1 MNLYKPNII
10 KNFFYSLK
18 KIYKID
24 KIFVFETIIHT
35 IISALVTFM
44 YPYILKIAIE
54 AIEQKFSFKELILKV
69 FIVTVSVMILVFI
82 NQVCWRDTSYR
93 ARKLSALFTRK
104 YHLNSLKTD
113 YEKFE
118 QPESQDAFEKGARA
132 LGTRSGFLGLYTNMF
147 NTISKVITFIISCGI
162 ILRVSIWLILIIV
175 ILAILKLLLTNY
187 NTKKE
192 KTNFHDKTPSIWRKI
207 SYTNNIS
214 RNLSIGKDLRVY
226 KMDEF
231 IDMERQKTID
241 EYMSL
246 YKKEEIRSNILG
258 TIINIIHILDEVA
271 LYSFMIY
278 EVINN
283 NMSIADFTFIIA
295 SIRTLSSSLTVIIN
309 NFSNNLSYSL
319 QINDYRKFETLDLAF
334 NSETKHLVAD
344 DVEIEFKNV
353 SYSYYM
359 QEGYTLKNISFK
371 IKKGERIALVG
382 HNGAGKTTLVK
393 LICGFYHPTE
403 GEIFINGININE
415 IDRESLMKLIA
426 PVFQDSNHY
435 AVSIKENVAM
445 ETIGNIDDEKLYKA
459 LSLAGLTKKIE
470 CLKNGVDTIITRDMD
485 DSGIEL
491 SGGESQKLAI
501 ARAIY
506 KNAPFV
512 ILDEPTSA
520 LDPIAE
526 KELYMNLNNI
536 INNHSAIFIS
546 HRLSSTKFCDR
557 IFFLEKGELLEV
569 GTHKELMKID
579 SEYKKL
585 FNMQAEYYKEADEV

>member
-1 MNLYKPNII
+1 MNLDKPNII
-10 KNFFYSLK
+10 KNFFFSLK
-18 KIYKID
+18 KIYKKD
-24 KIFVFETIIHT
+24 KIFVFETIVHT
-35 IISALVTFM
+35 IISALVVFM
-44 YPYILKIAIE
+44 YPYILKMAIE
-54 AIEQKFSFKELILKV
+54 AIEQNLSFKELILRV
-69 FIVTVSVMILVFI
+69 LIVIIIVMILVFI
-82 NQVCWRDTSYR
+82 NQACLRDKSYR
-93 ARKLSALFTRK
+93 ARKLSALFTRE

-118 QPESQDAFEKGARA
+118 QPESQDAFEKGSRA
-132 LGTRSGFLGLYTNMF
+132 LGTRSGFIGLYTNMF
-147 NTISKVITFIISCGI
+147 TTISKVITFIIGCGI
-162 ILRVSIWLILIIV
+162 ILSVSIWLIVIIV
-175 ILAILKLLLTNY
+175 ILAIIKLILTNY

-192 KTNFHDKTPSIWRKI
+192 KTNFHDKTPGLWRKI

-214 RNLSIGKDLRVY
+214 KNLTIGKDLRIY
-226 KMDEF
+226 EMDKF

-241 EYMSL
+241 EYMRL

-258 TIINIIHILDEVA
+258 TIINLIHILDEVA

-295 SIRTLSSSLTVIIN
+295 SIRTISRSLTVIIN

-319 QINDYRKFETLDLAF
+319 QVNDYKKFQLIDLSF
-334 NSETKHLVAD
+334 NGATIPLATDEI
-344 DVEIEFKNV
+344 EIEFKNV

-371 IKKGERIALVG
+371 INKGERIALVG
-382 HNGAGKTTLVK
+382 HNGAGKTTLIK

-403 GEIFINGININE
+403 GEILINGVNINE
-415 IDRESLMKLIA
+415 IDRESLIKLIA

-445 ETIGNIDDEKLYKA
+445 ETLDNIDEERLYNA
-459 LSLAGLTKKIE
+459 LDLAGLTQKIE
-470 CLKNGVDTIITRDMD
+470 SLKSGVDTVITRDMD
-485 DSGIEL
+485 DTGVEL
-491 SGGESQKLAI
+491 SGGESKKLSI

-526 KELYMNLNNI
+526 SKLYMNLNKI

-546 HRLSSTKFCDR
+546 HILS
-557 IFFLEKGELLEV
+557 
-569 GTHKELMKID
+569 
-579 SEYKKL
+579 
-585 FNMQAEYYKEADEV
+585 

>member
-1 MNLYKPNII
+1 MNLDKPNII

-35 IISALVTFM
+35 IISALVVFM
-44 YPYILKIAIE
+44 YPYILKMAIE
-54 AIEQKFSFKELILKV
+54 AIEQNLSFKELILKV
-69 FIVTVSVMILVFI
+69 LIVVVSVMILVFF
-82 NQVCWRDTSYR
+82 NQACWRDQSYR
-93 ARKLSALFTRK
+93 ARKLSALFTRE

-118 QPESQDAFEKGARA
+118 QPESQDAFEKGSRA
-132 LGTRSGFLGLYTNMF
+132 LGTRSGFIGLYTNMF
-147 NTISKVITFIISCGI
+147 TTISKVITFIIGCGI
-162 ILRVSIWLILIIV
+162 ILRVSIWLIVIIV
-175 ILAILKLLLTNY
+175 LLAIIKLLLTSY

-192 KTNFHDKTPSIWRKI
+192 KTNFHDKTPGIWRKI

-214 RNLSIGKDLRVY
+214 KNLTIGKDLRIY
-226 KMDEF
+226 EMDKF

-241 EYMSL
+241 EYMKL

-258 TIINIIHILDEVA
+258 TIINLIHILDEVA
-271 LYSFMIY
+271 LYSFMLY

-295 SIRTLSSSLTVIIN
+295 SIRTLSRSLTVIIN

-319 QINDYRKFETLDLAF
+319 QVNDYRKFETLDLSF
-334 NSETKHLVAD
+334 NGDTKPLVAD
-344 DVEIEFKNV
+344 EVEIEFKNV

-382 HNGAGKTTLVK
+382 HNGAGKTTLIK

-403 GEIFINGININE
+403 GEILINGVNINE
-415 IDRESLMKLIA
+415 IDRESLIKLIA

-435 AVSIKENVAM
+435 AVSIKENIAM
-445 ETIGNIDDEKLYKA
+445 ETIGNIDDEKLYMS
-459 LSLAGLTKKIE
+459 LNLAGLLQKIE
-470 CLKNGVDTIITRDMD
+470 SLKNGVDTIITRDMD
-485 DSGIEL
+485 DTGVEL
-491 SGGESQKLAI
+491 SGGESQKLSI

-526 KELYMNLNNI
+526 SELYMNLNKI

-569 GTHKELMKID
+569 GTHNELMSID

-585 FNMQAEYYKEADEV
+585 FNMQAEYYKEVDE

>member
-1 MNLYKPNII
+1 MNLDKPNII

-35 IISALVTFM
+35 IISALVVFM
-44 YPYILKIAIE
+44 YPYILKMAIE
-54 AIEQKFSFKELILKV
+54 AIEQNLIFKELILKV
-69 FIVTVSVMILVFI
+69 LIVVVSVMILVFF
-82 NQVCWRDTSYR
+82 NQACWRDQSYR
-93 ARKLSALFTRK
+93 ARKLSALFTRE

-118 QPESQDAFEKGARA
+118 QPESQDAFEKGSRA
-132 LGTRSGFLGLYTNMF
+132 LGTRSGFIGLYTNMF
-147 NTISKVITFIISCGI
+147 TTISKVITFIIGCGI
-162 ILRVSIWLILIIV
+162 ILRVSIWLIVIIV
-175 ILAILKLLLTNY
+175 LLAIIKLLLTSY

-192 KTNFHDKTPSIWRKI
+192 KTNFHDKTPGIWRKI

-214 RNLSIGKDLRVY
+214 KNLTIGKDLRIY
-226 KMDEF
+226 EMDKF

-241 EYMSL
+241 EYMEL

-258 TIINIIHILDEVA
+258 TIINLINILDEVA

-295 SIRTLSSSLTVIIN
+295 SIRTLSRSLTVIIN

-319 QINDYRKFETLDLAF
+319 QVNDYRKFETLDLSF
-334 NSETKHLVAD
+334 NGDTKPLVAD
-344 DVEIEFKNV
+344 EVEIEFKNV

-382 HNGAGKTTLVK
+382 HNGAGKTTLIK

-403 GEIFINGININE
+403 GEILINGVNINE
-415 IDRESLMKLIA
+415 IDRESLIKLIA

-435 AVSIKENVAM
+435 AVSIKENIAM
-445 ETIGNIDDEKLYKA
+445 ETIGNIDDEKLYMS
-459 LSLAGLTKKIE
+459 LNLAGLSQKIE
-470 CLKNGVDTIITRDMD
+470 SLKNGVDTIITRDMD
-485 DSGIEL
+485 DTGVEL
-491 SGGESQKLAI
+491 SGGESQKLSI
-501 ARAIY
+501 ARSIY
-506 KNAPFV
+506 KNAPLV

-526 KELYMNLNNI
+526 SELYMNLNKI

-569 GTHKELMKID
+569 GTHNELMSID

-585 FNMQAEYYKEADEV
+585 FNMQAEYYKEVDE

>member
-1 MNLYKPNII
+1 MNLEKPNII

-18 KIYKID
+18 KIYKTD
-24 KIFVFETIIHT
+24 KIFVLETIIHT
-35 IISALVTFM
+35 IISALVVFM
-44 YPYILKIAIE
+44 YPYILKMAIE
-54 AIEQKFSFKELILKV
+54 AIEQNLSFKELILKV
-69 FIVTVSVMILVFI
+69 LIVVVSVMILVFI
-82 NQVCWRDTSYR
+82 NQACWRDQSYR
-93 ARKLSALFTRK
+93 ARKLSALFTRE

-118 QPESQDAFEKGARA
+118 QPESQDVFEKGSRA
-132 LGTRSGFLGLYTNMF
+132 LGTRSGFIGLYTNMF
-147 NTISKVITFIISCGI
+147 TTISKVITFIIGCGI
-162 ILRVSIWLILIIV
+162 ILRVSIWLIVIIV
-175 ILAILKLLLTNY
+175 ILAIIKLLLTSY

-192 KTNFHDKTPSIWRKI
+192 KTNFHDKTPGIWRKI

-214 RNLSIGKDLRVY
+214 KNLTIGKDLRIY
-226 KMDEF
+226 EMDKF

-241 EYMSL
+241 EYMKL

-258 TIINIIHILDEVA
+258 TIINLIHILDEVA

-295 SIRTLSSSLTVIIN
+295 SIRTLSRSLTVIIN

-319 QINDYRKFETLDLAF
+319 QVNDYRKFETLDLSF
-334 NSETKHLVAD
+334 NGDTKPLVAD
-344 DVEIEFKNV
+344 EVEIEFKNV

-382 HNGAGKTTLVK
+382 HNGAGKTTLIK

-403 GEIFINGININE
+403 GEILINGVNINE
-415 IDRESLMKLIA
+415 IDRESLIKLIA

-435 AVSIKENVAM
+435 AVSIKENIAM
-445 ETIGNIDDEKLYKA
+445 ETIGNIDDEKLYMS
-459 LSLAGLTKKIE
+459 LNLAGLTKKIE
-470 CLKNGVDTIITRDMD
+470 SLKNGVDTIITRDMD
-485 DSGIEL
+485 DTGVEL
-491 SGGESQKLAI
+491 SGGESQKLSI
-501 ARAIY
+501 ARSIY
-506 KNAPFV
+506 KNAPFI

-526 KELYMNLNNI
+526 SELYMNLNKI

-569 GTHKELMKID
+569 GTHDELMNID

-585 FNMQAEYYKEADEV
+585 FNMQAEYYKEVDE

>member
-1 MNLYKPNII
+1 MNLEKPNII

-18 KIYKID
+18 KICKTD
-24 KIFVFETIIHT
+24 KIFVLETIIHT
-35 IISALVTFM
+35 IISALVVFM
-44 YPYILKIAIE
+44 YPYILKMAIE
-54 AIEQKFSFKELILKV
+54 AIEQNLSFKELILKV
-69 FIVTVSVMILVFI
+69 LIVVVSVMILVFI
-82 NQVCWRDTSYR
+82 NQACWRDQSYR
-93 ARKLSALFTRK
+93 ARKLSALFTRE

-118 QPESQDAFEKGARA
+118 QPESQDAFEKGSRA
-132 LGTRSGFLGLYTNMF
+132 LGTRSGFIGLYTNMF
-147 NTISKVITFIISCGI
+147 TTISKVITFIIGCGI
-162 ILRVSIWLILIIV
+162 ILRVSIWLIVTIV
-175 ILAILKLLLTNY
+175 ILAIIKLLLTSY

-192 KTNFHDKTPSIWRKI
+192 KTNFHDKTPGIWRKI

-214 RNLSIGKDLRVY
+214 KNLTIGKDLRIY
-226 KMDEF
+226 EMDKF

-241 EYMSL
+241 EYMKL

-258 TIINIIHILDEVA
+258 TIINVIHILDEVA

-295 SIRTLSSSLTVIIN
+295 SIRTLSRSLTVIIN

-319 QINDYRKFETLDLAF
+319 QVNDYRKFETLDLSF
-334 NSETKHLVAD
+334 NGDTKPLVAD
-344 DVEIEFKNV
+344 EVEIEFKNV

-371 IKKGERIALVG
+371 IKRGERIALVG
-382 HNGAGKTTLVK
+382 HNGAGKTTLIK

-403 GEIFINGININE
+403 GVILINGVSINE
-415 IDRESLMKLIA
+415 IDRESLIKLIA

-435 AVSIKENVAM
+435 AVSIKENIAM
-445 ETIGNIDDEKLYKA
+445 ETIGNIDDEKLYMS
-459 LSLAGLTKKIE
+459 LNLAGLTQKIE
-470 CLKNGVDTIITRDMD
+470 SLKNGVDTIITRDMD
-485 DSGIEL
+485 DTGVEL
-491 SGGESQKLAI
+491 SGGESQKLSI
-501 ARAIY
+501 ARSIY
-506 KNAPFV
+506 KNAPFI

-526 KELYMNLNNI
+526 SELYMNLNKI

-569 GTHKELMKID
+569 GTHDELMNID

-585 FNMQAEYYKEADEV
+585 FNMQAEYYKEVDE

>member
-1 MNLYKPNII
+1 MNLDKPNII

-24 KIFVFETIIHT
+24 KLYVFETIIHT
-35 IISALVTFM
+35 VISALVTFM
-44 YPYILKIAIE
+44 YPYILKISIE
-54 AIEQKFSFKELILKV
+54 SIEQNLSFKELILKV

-82 NQVCWRDTSYR
+82 NQVCLRETSYR
-93 ARKLSALFTRK
+93 AQKLSALFTREF
-104 YHLNSLKTD
+104 HLNSLKTD

-118 QPESQDAFEKGARA
+118 QPESQDAFEKGSRA
-132 LGTRSGFLGLYTNMF
+132 LGRRSGFIGLYTNMF
-147 NTISKVITFIISCGI
+147 TTISKVITFIISCGI
-162 ILRVSIWLILIIV
+162 ILRVSIWLIVIIV

-187 NTKKE
+187 NTKKQ
-192 KTNFHDKTPSIWRKI
+192 KTNFHDKSPSIWRKI
-207 SYTNNIS
+207 SYTNIIS
-214 RNLSIGKDLRVY
+214 RNLSIGKDLRIY
-226 KMDEF
+226 EMDKF

-241 EYMSL
+241 EYMKL
-246 YKKEEIRSNILG
+246 YKKEEIRSSILS
-258 TIINIIHILDEVA
+258 TIINIINILDEVA

-283 NMSIADFTFIIA
+283 NMGIADFTFIIA
-295 SIRTLSSSLTVIIN
+295 SIRTLSRSLTVIIN
-309 NFSNNLSYSL
+309 NFSNDLSYSL

-334 NSETKHLVAD
+334 NGDTKNLVAD

-371 IKKGERIALVG
+371 INKGERIALVG
-382 HNGAGKTTLVK
+382 HNGAGKTTLIK
-393 LICGFYHPTE
+393 LICGFYHPTK
-403 GEIFINGININE
+403 GEILINGININE
-415 IDRESLMKLIA
+415 IDRESLIKLIA

-445 ETIGNIDDEKLYKA
+445 ETIENVDDEKLYMA

-470 CLKNGVDTIITRDMD
+470 SLKNGVDTIITRDMD
-485 DSGIEL
+485 DTGIEL
-491 SGGESQKLAI
+491 SGGESQKLSI

-520 LDPIAE
+520 LDAIAE
-526 KELYMNLNNI
+526 SELYMNLNKI

-557 IFFLEKGELLEV
+557 IFFLEKGELLEE
-569 GTHKELMKID
+569 GTHEELMKID

-585 FNMQAEYYKEADEV
+585 FNMQAEYYKEVDE